1 MPKLS
6 LKATIRTKLLVLTGI
21 LLSALVGSNL
31 YMRTQLL
38 AGSNALGEQTQ
49 INDTAR
55 VATTALQE
63 FGELKFWLS
72 NLEVT
77 WLNESEENAEQAR
90 AALEEQLQ
98 TLRAIAPN
106 EVAEVLANIEKV
118 VAHSIEAVD
127 AYVDENRALG
137 NSLVAKAAVSI
148 QTVDEILVAIADDYK
163 QQAAAAEAA
172 ATEGAKNAL
181 NVSLLVLICATVLS
195 VLLTWAIVRSVVRP
209 MKKMVIAMTEVSSG
223 NIDVDVPKATKD
235 EIGELARAL
244 GVFKGNAVD
253 KQRLEA
259 EQHEAEQRAE
269 TEKRAAMER
278 LASSFEATV
287 MGVVDSVSS
296 ASTEMRTSL
305 GQRRRGFYSFLLRYI
320 NYYGPNPQYMDP
332 DTLEPLINN
341 EAGIQA
347 LENYKRTIDLGPPGM
362 LAWEWDEAHA
372 AFMQGRVATLVHWPD
387 EGLMTDLYTANTGA
401 QMGFAKMPGAV
412 VDGTKMERTMTG
424 GGWIIGMSAD
434 SRNQEAAY
442 TVLRHILSPEASLH
456 LVLMPGTD
464 IFRTSQF
471 EHPVIKQVA
480 PAKYLEVYQESI
492 TDNFPELRIP
502 GGFEYYDAL
511 DVAVQKALA
520 GQLGVKEALDEAAA
534 QWERITDRIGR
545 DGQREAYKAAMGL

>member
-209 MKKMVIAMTEVSSG
+209 MKKMVIAMTEVS
-223 NIDVDVPKATKD
+223 T
-235 EIGELARAL
+235 
-244 GVFKGNAVD
+244 AV
-253 KQRLEA
+253 
-259 EQHEAEQRAE
+259 
-269 TEKRAAMER
+269 
-278 LASSFEATV
+278 
-287 MGVVDSVSS
+287 
-296 ASTEMRTSL
+296 
-305 GQRRRGFYSFLLRYI
+305 
-320 NYYGPNPQYMDP
+320 
-332 DTLEPLINN
+332 
-341 EAGIQA
+341 
-347 LENYKRTIDLGPPGM
+347 
-362 LAWEWDEAHA
+362 
-372 AFMQGRVATLVHWPD
+372 
-387 EGLMTDLYTANTGA
+387 
-401 QMGFAKMPGAV
+401 
-412 VDGTKMERTMTG
+412 
-424 GGWIIGMSAD
+424 
-434 SRNQEAAY
+434 
-442 TVLRHILSPEASLH
+442 
-456 LVLMPGTD
+456 
-464 IFRTSQF
+464 
-471 EHPVIKQVA
+471 
-480 PAKYLEVYQESI
+480 
-492 TDNFPELRIP
+492 
-502 GGFEYYDAL
+502 
-511 DVAVQKALA
+511 
-520 GQLGVKEALDEAAA
+520 
-534 QWERITDRIGR
+534 
-545 DGQREAYKAAMGL
+545 AAMGLIPIFILAIVAQRYLVRGLTLGAIK

>member
-296 ASTEMRTSL
+296 ASTEMRTSAETMATRAEQGAQL
-305 GQRRRGFYSFLLRYI
+305 SGTVAAASEEATSNVGTVASATEEMTASIGEIGRHVAESSQIAQQAVSESQRTNAEVEGLAAAAQKIGEVVDLISDIASQTNLLALNATIEAARAGEAGKGFAVVASEVNSLANQTAKATEEISSQISAMQAATTSSVEAIRRIG
-320 NYYGPNPQYMDP
+320 DC
-332 DTLEPLINN
+332 INN
-341 EAGIQA
+341 VAEIATVIA
-347 LENYKRTIDLGPPGM
+347 SAVE
-362 LAWEWDEAHA
+362 E
-372 AFMQGRVATLVHWPD
+372 QGSTTR
-387 EGLMTDLYTANTGA
+387 EIANS
-401 QMGFAKMPGAV
+401 V
-412 VDGTKMERTMTG
+412 
-424 GGWIIGMSAD
+424 
-434 SRNQEAAY
+434 QEAAKG
-442 TVLRHILSPEASLH
+442 TQEVTTNISGVSEVATETGQAATQVL
-456 LVLMPGTD
+456 
-464 IFRTSQF
+464 
-471 EHPVIKQVA
+471 
-480 PAKYLEVYQESI
+480 
-492 TDNFPELRIP
+492 
-502 GGFEYYDAL
+502 DA
-511 DVAVQKALA
+511 A
-520 GQLGVKEALDEAAA
+520 GQMSKEADRMRNEIEKFLA
-534 QWERITDRIGR
+534 Q
-545 DGQREAYKAAMGL
+545 AKAA